1 MELVWQNTT
10 VWAVPLFL
18 STAGIGGWLP
28 VPEWLH
34 CDLCHDSEAL
44 LRIAVTSASINWN
57 HKLEPVSYIII
68 KVTYPE
74 LWALNTLRFLSL
86 QSHPLQWFP
95 TETSISTV
103 HCNEFTVNHC
113 TVSVPIVLLLHYKTK
128 FCHWYLNKLFVETR
142 CWHSLSVSQLYN
154 TCIEILPWTPRPTPG
169 FSCRTWSG
177 ILPG

>member
-28 VPEWLH
+28 VPEWFH
-34 CDLCHDSEAL
+34 CYLCHDSEAL

-113 TVSVPIVLLLHYKTK
+113 TVNVPIVLLLHYKKKVLPLIPEQIVCGNQMLAFTITQ
-128 FCHWYLNKLFVETR
+128 Y
-142 CWHSLSVSQLYN
+142 HSY